1 VPVAQVMLQMGV
13 VMLVAFIGAALA
25 SRLRLSVTI
34 GYVVAGI
41 LIGPN
46 ISASVFGYTYTG
58 LIQDTTFINQLS
70 YFGLV
75 LLLFFV
81 GLQFPLSKL
90 RATKDAAVILA
101 VMNIGMSMFGGFIIG
116 TYLGWPIIDTIFL
129 AGVISMSSSAI
140 TAKSLIDLKRLS
152 NAETQFLISMAVLES
167 FLAMFLLTAVN
178 GLVVSNTP
186 ESVDPPTLLL
196 CILSFV
202 GFFAFLAAV
211 VVPRTARFFEK
222 IKSEELF
229 ILFALGLVFLSAALA
244 EVMRIPAIIGA
255 FFIGVSFANTK
266 LAPRMEHKLTGF
278 RDAFVAV
285 FFLSFGMMIDPS
297 ALPRV
302 IGIVLLAVPVIFLND
317 LFLTA
322 TLSYMI
328 GFSGR
333 AATAIGTSMVGR
345 NEEAI
350 LYASVGTRAVNS
362 NPAISHAYGGELLN
376 PFTGVL
382 CIIMSTLAPFSMSR
396 SDRLADF
403 LGRHMPKSF
412 VFGAD
417 LVKRTLRNLV
427 LPTYLPLYKRTKALM
442 ASLVAFTVLII
453 ALIMTTGYVHIGVG
467 LFIPAAIFA
476 CRAAAKSAFAEPTK
490 HTNYGLE
497 HTPMHSD
504 AILRFVVRLVVGAFL
519 TIALVAFLWQYMW
532 QATLLVLFAYFLG
545 VIVSMRLVYNALV
558 LRRAPLVMP
567 VAVDSTMKPYR
578 RGWRPVGRT
587 NNGRHR

>member
-1 VPVAQVMLQMGV
+1 LPVAQVMLQMGV

-46 ISASVFGYTYTG
+46 ISATLFGYNYTG

-101 VMNIGMSMFGGFIIG
+101 VMNIGLSMFGGFVIG
-116 TYLGWPIIDTIFL
+116 TYLDWPLIDTIFL
-129 AGVISMSSSAI
+129 AGVISMSSSAV

-186 ESVDPPTLLL
+186 ESVAPPVLLL

-211 VVPRTARFFEK
+211 VVPRTARFFEQ
-222 IKSEELF
+222 IKSDELF
-229 ILFALGLVFLSAALA
+229 ILFALGLVFLAAALA
-244 EVMRIPAIIGA
+244 EVMRVPAIIGA

-266 LAPRMEHKLTGF
+266 LAPKLEHKLTGF

-285 FFLSFGMMIDPS
+285 FFLAFGMMIDPS

-302 IGIVLLAVPVIFLND
+302 LNIVLLAVPVIFLND

-333 AATAIGTSMVGR
+333 AATAIGASMVGR

-382 CIIMSTLAPFSMSR
+382 CIVMSTLAPLSMSR
-396 SDRLADF
+396 SNRLADF
-403 LGRHMPKSF
+403 LGRHMPKSL
-412 VFGAD
+412 VFGGD
-417 LVKRTLRNLV
+417 LVKRTLKNLV

-442 ASLVAFTVLII
+442 ASLVAFTVLVI
-453 ALIMTTGYVHIGVG
+453 ALIMTVGYLHIAVA
-467 LFIPAAIFA
+467 LLIPAVIFV
-476 CRAAAKSAFAEPTK
+476 CRAAARSAFAEPTK

-497 HTPMHSD
+497 HTPVHSD
-504 AILRFVVRLVVGAFL
+504 AILRFVVRIVVGAFL
-519 TIALVAFLWQYMW
+519 TIALVALLWQYIW
-532 QATLLVLFAYFLG
+532 QSTLLVLFAYFIG
-545 VIVSMRLVYNALV
+545 VIVSMKLVYNALV
-558 LRRAPLVMP
+558 LRKMPLTVP
-567 VAVDSTMKPYR
+567 VEVDSAMKPYR
-578 RGWRPVGRT
+578 RGWRPISRT

>member
-1 VPVAQVMLQMGV
+1 MPVAQVMLQMGV

-211 VVPRTARFFEK
+211 VVPRTARFFDMPTGEIGK
-222 IKSEELF
+222 LSQPGRPLYNIEHSNGGLITFPGGVPIKN
-229 ILFALGLVFLSAALA
+229 AQG
-244 EVMRIPAIIGA
+244 EVIGA
-255 FFIGVSFANTK
+255 IGVSGSTVENDHAC
-266 LAPRMEHKLTGF
+266 A
-278 RDAFVAV
+278 VA
-285 FFLSFGMMIDPS
+285 G
-297 ALPRV
+297 A
-302 IGIVLLAVPVIFLND
+302 
-317 LFLTA
+317 
-322 TLSYMI
+322 
-328 GFSGR
+328 
-333 AATAIGTSMVGR
+333 
-345 NEEAI
+345 EAI
-350 LYASVGTRAVNS
+350 
-362 NPAISHAYGGELLN
+362 
-376 PFTGVL
+376 
-382 CIIMSTLAPFSMSR
+382 
-396 SDRLADF
+396 
-403 LGRHMPKSF
+403 
-412 VFGAD
+412 
-417 LVKRTLRNLV
+417 
-427 LPTYLPLYKRTKALM
+427 
-442 ASLVAFTVLII
+442 
-453 ALIMTTGYVHIGVG
+453 
-467 LFIPAAIFA
+467 
-476 CRAAAKSAFAEPTK
+476 
-490 HTNYGLE
+490 
-497 HTPMHSD
+497 
-504 AILRFVVRLVVGAFL
+504 
-519 TIALVAFLWQYMW
+519 
-532 QATLLVLFAYFLG
+532 
-545 VIVSMRLVYNALV
+545 
-558 LRRAPLVMP
+558 
-567 VAVDSTMKPYR
+567 
-578 RGWRPVGRT
+578 
-587 NNGRHR
+587 

>member
-1 VPVAQVMLQMGV
+1 MPVAQVMLQMGV

>member
-1 VPVAQVMLQMGV
+1 
-13 VMLVAFIGAALA
+13 MLVAFIGAAIA

-41 LIGPN
+41 LIGPHV
-46 ISASVFGYTYTG
+46 SATLFGYTYSG
-58 LIQDTTFINQLS
+58 IIQDTTFINQLS

-90 RATKDAAVILA
+90 RATRDAAVILA
-101 VMNIGMSMFGGFIIG
+101 VMNIGMSMFGGFVIG
-116 TYLGWPIIDTIFL
+116 TYLRWPLIDTVFL

-140 TAKSLIDLKRLS
+140 TAKSLIDLKRLN

-186 ESVDPPTLLL
+186 ESVDPPVLLL
-196 CILSFV
+196 CIISFV

-211 VVPRTARFFEK
+211 VVPRTARLFEQ

-266 LAPRMEHKLTGF
+266 IAPRMEHKLVGF

-302 IGIVLLAVPVIFLND
+302 LEIVMLAVPMIFLND

-322 TLSYMI
+322 TLAYFI

-333 AATAIGTSMVGR
+333 AATAIGTSMIGR

-362 NPAISHAYGGELLN
+362 NPAISHSFGGELLN

-382 CIIMSTLAPFSMSR
+382 CIIMSTLAPFSMNR
-396 SDRLADF
+396 SDKLANS
-403 LGRHMPKSF
+403 LGRHMPKSL
-412 VFGAD
+412 VFGGN
-417 LVKRTLRNLV
+417 LVKRTLKNFV
-427 LPTYLPLYKRTKALM
+427 LPAYLPLYKRTKTLV
-442 ASLVAFTVLII
+442 ASLVAFTVLAI
-453 ALIMTTGYVHIGVG
+453 ALILTDGYLHIGVA
-467 LFIPAAIFA
+467 LFIPAVVFA
-476 CRAAAKSAFAEPTK
+476 CRAAARSAFAEPTK
-490 HTNYGLE
+490 HTEYGLE
-497 HTPMHSD
+497 HSPAHSD
-504 AILRFVVRLVVGAFL
+504 AILRFVVRIVVGAFL
-519 TIALVAFLWQYMW
+519 AMALVAFLWQYLW
-532 QATLLVLFAYFLG
+532 QATLIVLAGYAIG
-545 VIVSMRLVYNALV
+545 VVLSMRSAYRALV
-558 LRRAPLVMP
+558 LHKSPLLTPARADGNLKAFRRE
-567 VAVDSTMKPYR
+567 
-578 RGWRPVGRT
+578 WRFISKV
-587 NNGRHR
+587 NGGKHR